1 VKTAACPF
9 PAIPNAGLPLNIDGQ
24 AVYPLEP
31 EPFADTLFEFASKN
45 GVSVVGGCC
54 GTTPDH
60 LKLLVEKVASL
71 TPAQRAVNLPPR
83 LSSAIQ
89 SQPMKQEPAPFFI
102 AERLNTQGS
111 RAFKKLVLE
120 NDFEGILTLAQQQ
133 VENGAHGLDLCVALT
148 ERADE
153 AETMRKLIK
162 TIAPVINLPL
172 VIDTTEIEVLETALK
187 TAPGRCL
194 INSTHLEGG
203 REKADRIFKLA
214 KHTMP
219 R

>member
-1 VKTAACPF
+1 MREPIRYLGENSRLPISC
-9 PAIPNAGLPLNIDGQ
+9 IPNAGLPLNIDGQ

-89 SQPMKQEPAPFFI
+89 SQPMKQEPAPFFYRGK
-102 AERLNTQGS
+102 AE
-111 RAFKKLVLE
+111 
-120 NDFEGILTLAQQQ
+120 
-133 VENGAHGLDLCVALT
+133 
-148 ERADE
+148 
-153 AETMRKLIK
+153 
-162 TIAPVINLPL
+162 
-172 VIDTTEIEVLETALK
+172 
-187 TAPGRCL
+187 
-194 INSTHLEGG
+194 
-203 REKADRIFKLA
+203 
-214 KHTMP
+214 HTGQP
-219 R
+219 RF